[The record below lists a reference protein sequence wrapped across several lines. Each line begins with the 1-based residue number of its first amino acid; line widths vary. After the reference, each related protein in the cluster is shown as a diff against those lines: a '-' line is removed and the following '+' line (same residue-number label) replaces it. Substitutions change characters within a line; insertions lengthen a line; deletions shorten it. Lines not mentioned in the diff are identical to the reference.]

1 MADCHEMP
9 DWTAR
14 PQPAGDTL
22 VGRHC
27 RLDRLQVERDAASL
41 FEAYAPAS
49 DTGDRDY
56 LPYGPFPT
64 LEALSAWLSKVSAG
78 SDPLVYVIR
87 ESADEGS
94 TGAALGILAFMRID
108 APSGVIE
115 IGHIHFSR
123 RLQRTTAATEAIFL
137 LLAHAF
143 DNLGYR
149 RIEWKC
155 DAAHIRSRRAA
166 ERFGFRYEGTFRQHR
181 VVKGRNRDTAW
192 FAMLDGDWPAIKAEF
207 QRWLEPSNFD
217 AAGHQLTALRS
228 LG

>member
-22 VGRHC
+22 VGRYC
-27 RLDRLQVERDAASL
+27 RLDRLQVERDARSL
-41 FEAYAPAS
+41 FEAYASAS
-49 DTGDRDY
+49 ENGDWDY

-64 LEALSAWLSKVSAG
+64 VEALSAWLSQVSAG

-87 ESADEGS
+87 DSAEEGS
-94 TGAALGILAFMRID
+94 TGPALGILAFMRID

-115 IGHIHFSR
+115 IGHVHFSR
-123 RLQRTTAATEAIFL
+123 QLQRTRAATEAVFL

-143 DNLGYR
+143 DDLGYR

-166 ERFGFRYEGTFRQHR
+166 ERFGFGYEGTFRQHR

-192 FAMLDGDWPAIKAEF
+192 FAMLDGDWPIIRAEF
-207 QRWLEPSNFD
+207 QRWLEASNFD

-228 LG
+228 LR